1 MLTRFTIVRML
12 VFAVVVLGGVARI
25 PGCEAELLAQS
36 QAVDELGPQIVEIQV
51 RGNAKVES
59 DAILTL
65 LKTRAGDRL
74 SPGFVKEDIKVL
86 FELGYFSDVRFF
98 KNSVPGGIN
107 VIIQVAEKPAIV
119 GIKFEGLSEITEDTV
134 KEKLETK
141 LYTIVNEATITADV
155 RMIEKQY
162 TEKGF
167 YLARV
172 HYNLEKKSATE
183 VELTYVVEEGGKL
196 KVGNVDILGNAY
208 FSDGDIVDKLAC
220 RPYTRGSAY
229 GSASLFQDDLL
240 RRDVEFMSYYYRDN
254 GFAEVKVGKPNTL
267 LDTDREFVQL
277 TFLVEEGLQYNVG
290 TIDVS
295 GDLLFTK
302 EELFEAM
309 KLKPG
314 ELFRYSRFTRDIEM
328 LGDKYGDLGYA
339 YADVNPRTTFNREKR
354 TVDINYEI
362 TKGDKVYF
370 GTMTILG
377 NTKTR
382 DNVVRRELEV
392 ADSELYSGTRLSESK
407 KNINR
412 LGFFE
417 EVQVLRERDEG
428 DSTLL
433 NLKFKVKEKPT
444 GQLQAALGFSPGGGG
459 TESTWF
465 GQGRYD
471 EQNQSGRSWKTN
483 LTGKWDGKNNYSLEA
498 GFSDPRVNDSKW
510 LAGTSAYYKNEVG
523 GPFEDVSV
531 ETKRLGGTVFVGR
544 RIIELISARVT
555 YKLERIIQSSEAYL
569 LDRFREN
576 GLSSSAIFSLSRVAT
591 NNYMDP
597 NEGSEVDLRQQITGG
612 PILRGDQQ
620 FMESMADASYYLPF
634 DFSDTYRTYFK
645 FHGLVSYIYPNGDK
659 EVPYM
664 ERYRLGGPLDL
675 RGYRSWDIGP
685 RIGLLRAPGDAPQL
699 SNKGGDKKLLFQAEY
714 FVPLIPE
721 AGIKALLFSDIGRVY
736 DDAEA
741 LAFKG
746 FYKDVGFGFRW
757 ITPLAPFRFEWA
769 YPVLEGG
776 KLGNM
781 EIVFYIGY

>member
-1 MLTRFTIVRML
+1 MNSARLHHAILTTFL
-12 VFAVVVLGGVARI
+12 LLGN
-25 PGCEAELLAQS
+25 LLAAMETLAQ
-36 QAVDELGPQIVEIQV
+36 QVAPVDSAQEELGPQVVEVTV

-59 DAILTL
+59 DAIVTL
-65 LKTRAGDRL
+65 LKTQSGERLNPANIRA
-74 SPGFVKEDIKVL
+74 DIKSL

-98 KNSVPGGIN
+98 SEQAPGGIK
-107 VIIQVAEKPAIV
+107 VIVQVAEKPAIV
-119 GIKFEGLSEITEDTV
+119 AIKFEGLNEITEETI

-141 LYTIVNEATITADV
+141 LYTIVNEATITTDV

-208 FSDGDIVDKLAC
+208 FTDGDIIDKLAC
-220 RPYTRGSAY
+220 RPYTRGSAF
-229 GSASLFQDDLL
+229 GSSSLFQDDFL
-240 RRDVEFMSYYYRDN
+240 RRDIEFISYYYRDN

-267 LDTDREFVQL
+267 LDPDREFVQL
-277 TFLVEEGLQYNVG
+277 TFMVEEGLQYNVG
-290 TIDVS
+290 KIDVS
-295 GDLLFTK
+295 GDLLFPK
-302 EELFEAM
+302 EELIEAM

-339 YADVNPRTTFNREKR
+339 YADVNPKTTFNRENR
-354 TVDINYEI
+354 TVDIDYEI

-382 DNVVRRELEV
+382 DNVIRREFEI
-392 ADSELYSGTRLSESK
+392 ADSELYSGTRLAESK

-417 EVQVLRERDEG
+417 EVQVLKERDEG
-428 DSTLL
+428 DQTLL

-444 GQLQAALGFSPGGGG
+444 GQLQAALGYSPGGGG
-459 TESTWF
+459 AEASWF

-471 EQNQSGRSWKTN
+471 EQNQSGKSWKTN
-483 LTGKWDGKNNYSLEA
+483 LTGKWDGKSNYSLEA

-510 LAGTSAYYKNEVG
+510 LAGTSAFYKNEVG
-523 GPFEDVSV
+523 SPLEDTEV

-544 RIIELISARVT
+544 RIIELISARLT

-576 GLSSSAIFSLSRVAT
+576 GISSSAIFSISRVAT
-591 NNYMDP
+591 NNYIDP
-597 NEGSEVDLRQQITGG
+597 NEGSEIDLRQQVTGG

-620 FMESMADASYYLPF
+620 FMESTADASYYYPI

-645 FHGLVSYIYPNGDK
+645 LHGLVSYIYPNGDK

-675 RGYRSWDIGP
+675 RGYNSWEIGP
-685 RIGLLRAPGDAPQL
+685 RIGLLRAPGDPPQL
-699 SNKGGDKKLLFQAEY
+699 SNKGGDKKLLFQLEY
-714 FVPLIPE
+714 FMPLIPE
-721 AGIKALLFSDIGRVY
+721 AGIKALLFSDVGRVY
-736 DDAEA
+736 DDSEP
-741 LAFKG
+741 LELKG
-746 FYKDVGFGFRW
+746 FYRDVGFGLRW

-776 KLGNM
+776 KLGEM